1 MARLS
6 PATQAIVR
14 TGLAPALTAP
24 NGDGDIIDTGRVFL
38 EVANGGGSPITVT
51 VVSTA
56 EVDGLPVED
65 LEVSVPA
72 AGRRLI
78 GPFAKTTF
86 GQPAGDA
93 NVGKA
98 FVNYSGTTSVTRG
111 VFAL

>member
-6 PATQAIVR
+6 PATQPIAR
-14 TGLAPALTAP
+14 SGLTPALTAP
-24 NGDGDIIDTGRVFL
+24 NADGDIIDTGRVFL

-51 VVSTA
+51 VISTA

-72 AGRRLI
+72 AGRKLI

-86 GQPAGDA
+86 GQPSSDPNA
-93 NVGKA
+93 GKA
-98 FVNYSGTTSVTRG
+98 LVDYSSITSVTRG
-111 VFAL
+111 VFSL